1 MTVNMPLGI
10 HHVANAQHT
19 LTAHPIS
26 FLRNIPDLV
35 ALPDFYYLKPEPSAY
50 PTYGDKVTRN
60 KEQNP
65 RTGYKFV
72 ALVQAPEKHTWMKLP
87 NHTHYGPGT
96 ELGLVALT
104 PDNQS
109 RFFPFDCLEE
119 EFKAHLSA
127 NFPVTNH

>member
-1 MTVNMPLGI
+1 MPLGI
-10 HHVANAQHT
+10 HHVANAEHT
-19 LTAHPIS
+19 LTAFPLEIKGKVDE
-26 FLRNIPDLV
+26 LNT
-35 ALPDFYYLKPEPSAY
+35 LPDFYYLKSEPSAY

-60 KEQNP
+60 KETSP

-119 EFKAHLSA
+119 EFKAYLSA